1 MLQEYNPKN
10 ENIFIHVNGEL
21 LPRKEAKVSVFD
33 SIVQNGDGVW
43 EGLRVYP
50 EGIVCYDKHLT
61 RLQEGAHALG
71 YEGVPTKEEI
81 KKAIKET
88 LDANGMND
96 DTHIRLTLTRGE
108 KVTSGMDSRLNQ
120 SGCCLI
126 VLAEWKKKVYDFSKG
141 IRAISSSIR
150 RSIPAFLDSK
160 IHHNNMLS
168 LVIAKMH
175 ANIAGFDAAV
185 MLDERGFVAELNDT
199 NLFMLKNN
207 KVYTPFP
214 HACLPGITRGTF
226 MELLKE
232 NNIEI
237 EERDLTLVEFIN
249 ADLVFATGTNGEI
262 TPVTEMEGRVI
273 NCDQDFLEKI
283 KNLFEAK
290 LPSLCEPL

>member
-10 ENIFIHVNGEL
+10 ENILIHVNGKL
-21 LPRKEAKVSVFD
+21 LPRKDAKVSVFD

-61 RLQEGAHALG
+61 RLHEGAKALA
-71 YEGVPTKEEI
+71 YEGIPSKDEI

-88 LDANGMND
+88 LDANGMNT

-168 LVIAKMH
+168 LVIAKIQ
-175 ANIAGFDAAV
+175 ANISGYDAAV

-199 NLFMLKNN
+199 NLFMVKEGSIF
-207 KVYTPFP
+207 TPFA
-214 HACLPGITRGTF
+214 HACLPGITRQTF
-226 MELLKE
+226 IDLFKE
-232 NNIEI
+232 NKVNIF
-237 EERDLTLVEFIN
+237 ERDLSLVEFIN

-262 TPVTEMEGRVI
+262 TPVTEIDGRSI
-273 NCDQDFLEKI
+273 NCDKNFLEKI

>member
-71 YEGVPTKEEI
+71 YEGVPTKKEI

-88 LDANGMND
+88 LDANSMND

-108 KVTSGMDSRLNQ
+108 KVTSGMDPRLNQ

-199 NLFMLKNN
+199 NLFMAKNN

-262 TPVTEMEGRVI
+262 TPVTEMEGREI
-273 NCDQDFLEKI
+273 KCDQDFLEKI

>member
-10 ENIFIHVNGEL
+10 KNIFIHVSGEL
-21 LPRKEAKVSVFD
+21 LKREDAKVSVFD

-71 YEGVPTKEEI
+71 YEGVPTKDEI

-88 LDANGMND
+88 LDANGMNN

-108 KVTSGMDSRLNQ
+108 KVTSGMDARLNQ

-141 IRAISSSIR
+141 IKAISSSIR

-175 ANIAGFDAAV
+175 ANIAGYDAAV
-185 MLDERGFVAELNDT
+185 MLDDRGFVAELNDT

-226 MELLKE
+226 IELLKE
-232 NNIEI
+232 NNIGI

-262 TPVTEMEGRVI
+262 TPVTEMEGREI
-273 NCDQDFLEKI
+273 KCDMGFLEKI

>member
-71 YEGVPTKEEI
+71 YEGVPTKKEI

-88 LDANGMND
+88 LDANSMND

-175 ANIAGFDAAV
+175 ANVAGFDAAV

-199 NLFMLKNN
+199 NLFMAKNN

-232 NNIEI
+232 NNIKI

-262 TPVTEMEGRVI
+262 TPVTEMEGREI
-273 NCDQDFLEKI
+273 KCDQDFLEKI

>member
-21 LPRKEAKVSVFD
+21 LPRKDAKVSVFD

-71 YEGVPTKEEI
+71 YEGVPTKKEI

-96 DTHIRLTLTRGE
+96 NTHIRLTLTRGE

-199 NLFMLKNN
+199 NLFMTKNN

-262 TPVTEMEGRVI
+262 TPVTEMEGREI
-273 NCDQDFLEKI
+273 KCDQDFLEKI

>member
-10 ENIFIHVNGEL
+10 ENIIIHVNGKL

-50 EGIVCYDKHLT
+50 QGIVCYDKHLT
-61 RLQEGAHALG
+61 RLHEGAKALA
-71 YEGVPTKEEI
+71 YEGIPSKDEI

-88 LDANGMND
+88 LDANGMNT

-141 IRAISSSIR
+141 IRTISSSIR

-168 LVIAKMH
+168 LVIAKIQ
-175 ANIAGFDAAV
+175 ANISGYDAAV

-199 NLFMLKNN
+199 NLFMVKEGSIF
-207 KVYTPFP
+207 TPFA
-214 HACLPGITRGTF
+214 HACLPGITRQTF
-226 MELLKE
+226 IDLFKE
-232 NNIEI
+232 NKVNIF
-237 EERDLTLVEFIN
+237 ERDLSLVEFIN

-262 TPVTEMEGRVI
+262 TPVTEIDGRSI
-273 NCDQDFLEKI
+273 NCDKNFLEKI

>member
-71 YEGVPTKEEI
+71 YEGVPTKKEI

-199 NLFMLKNN
+199 NLFMAKNN

-232 NNIEI
+232 NNIKI

-249 ADLVFATGTNGEI
+249 TDLVFATGTNGEI
-262 TPVTEMEGRVI
+262 TPVTEMEGREI
-273 NCDQDFLEKI
+273 KCDQDFLEKI

-290 LPSLCEPL
+290 LPSL

>member
-71 YEGVPTKEEI
+71 YEGVPSKEKI

-88 LDANGMND
+88 LDANKMND

-175 ANIAGFDAAV
+175 ANIAGYDAAV

-199 NLFMLKNN
+199 NLFMLKAN
-207 KVYTPFP
+207 KIFTPFP

-226 MELLKE
+226 IELLKE

-237 EERDLTLVEFIN
+237 QERDLTLVEFIN

-262 TPVTEMEGRVI
+262 TPVTEMDGRPI
-273 NCDQDFLEKI
+273 KCDQDFLEKI

>member
-71 YEGVPTKEEI
+71 YEGVPTKKEI

-199 NLFMLKNN
+199 NLFMTKNN

-232 NNIEI
+232 NNIER

-262 TPVTEMEGRVI
+262 TPVTEMEGREI
-273 NCDQDFLEKI
+273 KCDQDFLEKI

>member
-21 LPRKEAKVSVFD
+21 LPRKEAKVTVF
-33 SIVQNGDGVW
+33 
-43 EGLRVYP
+43 E
-50 EGIVCYDKHLT
+50 
-61 RLQEGAHALG
+61 EGAHALG
-71 YEGVPTKEEI
+71 YEGVPTKKEI

-120 SGCCLI
+120 NGCCLI

-185 MLDERGFVAELNDT
+185 MLDERGFVV
-199 NLFMLKNN
+199 KNN

-262 TPVTEMEGRVI
+262 TPVTEMEGREI
-273 NCDQDFLEKI
+273 KCDQDFLEKI

>member
-10 ENIFIHVNGEL
+10 KNIFIHVNGEL
-21 LPRKEAKVSVFD
+21 LKREDAKVSVFD

-71 YEGVPTKEEI
+71 YEGVPTKDEI

-88 LDANGMND
+88 LDANGMNN

-108 KVTSGMDSRLNQ
+108 KVTSGMDARLNQ
-120 SGCCLI
+120 NGCCLI

-141 IRAISSSIR
+141 IKAISSSIR

-175 ANIAGFDAAV
+175 ANIAGYDAAV
-185 MLDERGFVAELNDT
+185 MLDDRGFVAELNDT

-232 NNIEI
+232 NNIGI

-262 TPVTEMEGRVI
+262 TPVTEMEGREI
-273 NCDQDFLEKI
+273 KCDMGFLEKI

>member
-71 YEGVPTKEEI
+71 YEGVPTKENI

-199 NLFMLKNN
+199 NLFMTKNN

-262 TPVTEMEGRVI
+262 TPVTEMEGREI
-273 NCDQDFLEKI
+273 KCDQDFLEKI

>member
-1 MLQEYNPKN
+1 MLQEYNTKN

-71 YEGVPTKEEI
+71 YEGVPTKKEI

-108 KVTSGMDSRLNQ
+108 KVTSGMDSRLNR

-199 NLFMLKNN
+199 NLFMTKNN

-262 TPVTEMEGRVI
+262 TPVTEMEGREI
-273 NCDQDFLEKI
+273 KCDQDFLEKI

>member
-21 LPRKEAKVSVFD
+21 LSRKEAKVSVFD

-71 YEGVPTKEEI
+71 YEGVPTKKEI

-199 NLFMLKNN
+199 NLFMAKNN

-232 NNIEI
+232 NDIEI

-262 TPVTEMEGRVI
+262 TPVTEMEGREI
-273 NCDQDFLEKI
+273 KCDQDFLEKI

>member
-10 ENIFIHVNGEL
+10 KDIFIHVNGEL
-21 LPRKEAKVSVFD
+21 LPRSQAKVSVFD

-71 YEGVPTKEEI
+71 YEGVPSKVEI

-88 LDANGMND
+88 LDANGMDN

-141 IRAISSSIR
+141 IKAISSSIR

-175 ANIAGFDAAV
+175 ANIAGYDAAV
-185 MLDERGFVAELNDT
+185 MLDDRGFVAELNDT

-232 NNIEI
+232 NNIGI

-262 TPVTEMEGRVI
+262 TPVTQMEGREI
-273 NCDQDFLEKI
+273 KCDMNFLEKI

>member
-50 EGIVCYDKHLT
+50 EGIVCYDKHLN

-71 YEGVPTKEEI
+71 YEGVPTKKEI

-199 NLFMLKNN
+199 NLFMTKNN

-262 TPVTEMEGRVI
+262 TPVTEMEGREI
-273 NCDQDFLEKI
+273 KCDQDFLEKI

>member
-10 ENIFIHVNGEL
+10 KNIFIHVNGEL
-21 LPRKEAKVSVFD
+21 LKREDAKVSVFD

-71 YEGVPTKEEI
+71 YEGVPTKDEI

-88 LDANGMND
+88 LDANGMNN

-108 KVTSGMDSRLNQ
+108 KVTSGMDARLNQ
-120 SGCCLI
+120 DGCCLI

-141 IRAISSSIR
+141 IKAISSSIR

-175 ANIAGFDAAV
+175 ANIAGYDAAV
-185 MLDERGFVAELNDT
+185 MLDDRGFVAELNDT

-232 NNIEI
+232 NNIGI

-262 TPVTEMEGRVI
+262 TPVTQMEGREI
-273 NCDQDFLEKI
+273 KCDMNFLEKI

>member
-1 MLQEYNPKN
+1 M
-10 ENIFIHVNGEL
+10 
-21 LPRKEAKVSVFD
+21 
-33 SIVQNGDGVW
+33 
-43 EGLRVYP
+43 
-50 EGIVCYDKHLT
+50 
-61 RLQEGAHALG
+61 
-71 YEGVPTKEEI
+71 
-81 KKAIKET
+81 
-88 LDANGMND
+88 DA
-96 DTHIRLTLTRGE
+96 
-108 KVTSGMDSRLNQ
+108 RLNQ

-141 IRAISSSIR
+141 IKAISSSIR

-175 ANIAGFDAAV
+175 ANIAGYDAAV
-185 MLDERGFVAELNDT
+185 MLDDRGFVAELNDT
-199 NLFMLKNN
+199 NLFMLKNK

-232 NNIEI
+232 NNIGI

-262 TPVTEMEGRVI
+262 TPVTEMEGREI
-273 NCDQDFLEKI
+273 KCDMNFLEKI

>member
-10 ENIFIHVNGEL
+10 ENIIIHVNGKL

-61 RLQEGAHALG
+61 RLHEGAKALA
-71 YEGVPTKEEI
+71 YEGIPSKDEI

-88 LDANGMND
+88 LDANGMNT

-141 IRAISSSIR
+141 IRTC
-150 RSIPAFLDSK
+150 L
-160 IHHNNMLS
+160 L
-168 LVIAKMH
+168 
-175 ANIAGFDAAV
+175 
-185 MLDERGFVAELNDT
+185 
-199 NLFMLKNN
+199 
-207 KVYTPFP
+207 YTSPSP
-214 HACLPGITRGTF
+214 
-226 MELLKE
+226 
-232 NNIEI
+232 
-237 EERDLTLVEFIN
+237 RD
-249 ADLVFATGTNGEI
+249 
-262 TPVTEMEGRVI
+262 
-273 NCDQDFLEKI
+273 
-283 KNLFEAK
+283 
-290 LPSLCEPL
+290 

>member
-10 ENIFIHVNGEL
+10 KNIFIHVNGEL
-21 LPRKEAKVSVFD
+21 LKREDAKVSVFD

-71 YEGVPTKEEI
+71 YEGVPTKDEI

-88 LDANGMND
+88 LDANGMNN

-108 KVTSGMDSRLNQ
+108 KVTSGMDARLNQ

-141 IRAISSSIR
+141 IKAISSSIR

-175 ANIAGFDAAV
+175 ANIAGYDAAV
-185 MLDERGFVAELNDT
+185 MLDDRGFVAELNDT
-199 NLFMLKNN
+199 NLFMLKNK

-226 MELLKE
+226 MEILKE
-232 NNIEI
+232 NNIGI

-262 TPVTEMEGRVI
+262 TPVTEMEGREI
-273 NCDQDFLEKI
+273 KCDMNFLEKI

>member
-10 ENIFIHVNGEL
+10 ENILIHVNGKL

-50 EGIVCYDKHLT
+50 EGIVCYDKHLN
-61 RLQEGAHALG
+61 RLHEGAKALA
-71 YEGVPTKEEI
+71 YEGIPSKDEI

-88 LDANGMND
+88 LDANGMNT

-141 IRAISSSIR
+141 IRTISSSIR

-168 LVIAKMH
+168 LVIAKIQ
-175 ANIAGFDAAV
+175 ANIAGYDAAV

-199 NLFMLKNN
+199 NLFMVKDGS
-207 KVYTPFP
+207 VSTPFA
-214 HACLPGITRGTF
+214 HACLPGITRQTF
-226 MELLKE
+226 IDLFKE
-232 NNIEI
+232 NQMEI
-237 EERDLTLVEFIN
+237 NERDLSLVEFIN

-262 TPVTEMEGRVI
+262 TPVTEIDGRTV
-273 NCDQDFLEKI
+273 NCDNDFLEKI

>member
-10 ENIFIHVNGEL
+10 ENILIHVNGKL
-21 LPRKEAKVSVFD
+21 LPRKDAKVSVFD

-61 RLQEGAHALG
+61 RLHEGAKALA
-71 YEGVPTKEEI
+71 YEGIPSKDEI

-88 LDANGMND
+88 LDANGMNT

-168 LVIAKMH
+168 LVIAKIQ
-175 ANIAGFDAAV
+175 ANISGYDAAV

-199 NLFMLKNN
+199 NLFMVNEGSIF
-207 KVYTPFP
+207 TPFA
-214 HACLPGITRGTF
+214 HACLPGITRQTF
-226 MELLKE
+226 IDLFKE
-232 NNIEI
+232 NKVNIF
-237 EERDLTLVEFIN
+237 ERDLSLVEFIN

-262 TPVTEMEGRVI
+262 TPVTEIDGRSI
-273 NCDQDFLEKI
+273 NCDKNFLEKI